1 MGDQDIAKYKAG
13 RKGKER
19 KGKERKG
26 KESLHI
32 IPPANDKSDSRTP
45 I

>member
-13 RKGKER
+13 R